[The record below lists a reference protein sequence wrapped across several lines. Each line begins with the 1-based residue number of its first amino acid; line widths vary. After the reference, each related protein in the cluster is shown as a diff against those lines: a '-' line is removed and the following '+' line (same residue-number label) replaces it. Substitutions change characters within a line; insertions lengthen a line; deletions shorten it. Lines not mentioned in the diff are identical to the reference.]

1 MHLEILVEEPSAK
14 FTLEIL
20 VPKIIGVDNTFRF
33 IEFQGKQDLLAKLP
47 NRMRGYARW
56 LPPDYRIVVLI
67 DEDRQNCHQL
77 KQQLE
82 TAALMAGLN
91 TRANAAPGHT
101 FQVLNR
107 IAVEEL
113 EAWFWGDVEALRLA
127 YPKLPATLS
136 KRQAYRNPD
145 TINGGTAE
153 ALERELQRVG
163 YYKTGLAKT
172 QAARDIAPHMNL
184 LQNRSKSFQIFCEG
198 LRSITEDRP

>member
-14 FTLEIL
+14 AALEIL
-20 VPKIIGVDNTFRF
+20 VPKIIEENISFNL
-33 IEFQGKQDLLAKLP
+33 IQFQGKPDLLANLP

-67 DEDRQNCHQL
+67 DEDRQNCYQL

-91 TRANAAPGHT
+91 TRANAAPGYT

-113 EAWFWGDVEALRLA
+113 EAWFWGDIAALRRA
-127 YPKLPATLS
+127 YPKLPATLPQ
-136 KRQAYRNPD
+136 RQAYRNSD
-145 TINGGTAE
+145 AISGGTAE

-163 YYKTGLAKT
+163 YHKSGLAKI
-172 QAARDIAPHMNL
+172 QAARDIAPYMNPP
-184 LQNRSKSFQIFCEG
+184 QNRSKSFQVFCEG